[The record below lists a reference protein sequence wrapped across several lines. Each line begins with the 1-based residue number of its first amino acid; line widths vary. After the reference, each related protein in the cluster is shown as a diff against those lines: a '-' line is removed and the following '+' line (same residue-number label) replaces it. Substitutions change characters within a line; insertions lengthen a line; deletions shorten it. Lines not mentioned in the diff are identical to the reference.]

1 MNNLAK
7 ITLTD
12 DVMAS
17 RLYDGLQNS
26 PAESVNKPEETVQQE
41 PDEQNSV
48 KKKKFTFKMKKPIFK
63 VKNLGIN
70 PAKKHKMT
78 PGALRKNTLVACC
91 VLLIAAAVWLNFT
104 FAETP
109 AGQLVDGHGEDV
121 EAQGKILGES
131 AFVGS
136 EGDVT
141 EDYFSVAVINR
152 QRVRDE
158 AIDMLRE
165 VVDNVETN
173 SAIRENAFNEMT
185 RMAGETNSE
194 INIENLVTAKG
205 FEECVAVISGNTA
218 NIIVKSDGL
227 LPEHIAQIQEIVY
240 TQSGTAIENI
250 KIIEKQ

>member
-17 RLYDGLQNS
+17 RLYDGLQEE
-26 PAESVNKPEETVQQE
+26 AAQRAQETQPEEPITAE
-41 PDEQNSV
+41 KP
-48 KKKKFTFKMKKPIFK
+48 KKKKFSFKLKKPSFK
-63 VKNLGIN
+63 VKNLGIKN
-70 PAKKHKMT
+70 PKPKSRMSRA
-78 PGALRKNTLVACC
+78 ALRKNTLVACC
-91 VLLIAAAVWLNFT
+91 VLLIAVAVWLNFS
-104 FAETP
+104 FADNTDIA
-109 AGQLVDGHGEDV
+109 AGGTNTDTQ
-121 EAQGKILGES
+121 AQGKILGES
-131 AFVGS
+131 TFVS
-136 EGDVT
+136 NQSTE
-141 EDYFSVAVINR
+141 EDYFSIAVINR

-194 INIENLVTAKG
+194 INIENLITAKG
-205 FEECVAVISGNTA
+205 FEECVAVISGDTA

-227 LPEHIAQIQEIVY
+227 LPEQLAQIQEIVY
-240 TQSGTAIENI
+240 TQSGTSIENI

>member
-7 ITLTD
+7 ITLENEA
-12 DVMAS
+12 MAS
-17 RLYDGLQNS
+17 RLYDGLQD
-26 PAESVNKPEETVQQE
+26 ESINENMPPQQSTEETGE
-41 PDEQNSV
+41 KGT
-48 KKKKFTFKMKKPIFK
+48 KKKKFSFKIKKPIFK
-63 VKNLGIN
+63 VKNLGIK
-70 PAKKHKMT
+70 PTKKRAMT
-78 PGALRKNTLVACC
+78 KGAMRKNTLVACC
-91 VLLIAAAVWLNFT
+91 VLLIAVAVWLNFS
-104 FAETP
+104 FADVPAEDILTGADTET
-109 AGQLVDGHGEDV
+109 
-121 EAQGKILGES
+121 QGKILGES
-131 AFVGS
+131 TFVNGES
-136 EGDVT
+136 DVE

-205 FEECVAVISGNTA
+205 FEECVAVISGGTA

-227 LPEHIAQIQEIVY
+227 LPEEIAQIQEIVY
-240 TQSGTAIENI
+240 TQSGTAIDNI

>member
-7 ITLTD
+7 ITLAD
-12 DVMAS
+12 EVAES
-17 RLYDGLQNS
+17 RLCDGLRQ
-26 PAESVNKPEETVQQE
+26 ETPPQE
-41 PDEQNSV
+41 APNEQAP
-48 KKKKFTFKMKKPIFK
+48 KKKKFSFKFKKPSFN
-63 VKNLGIN
+63 VKNLGL
-70 PAKKHKMT
+70 KKK
-78 PGALRKNTLVACC
+78 GKKLSKAAVRKNALVACC
-91 VLLIAAAVWLNFT
+91 VLLIGVAVWLNFS
-104 FAETP
+104 FAEN
-109 AGQLVDGHGEDV
+109 DGLSASADTAVQGE
-121 EAQGKILGES
+121 GKILGES
-131 AFVGS
+131 TFVSS
-136 EGDVT
+136 EAPE

-194 INIENLVTAKG
+194 INIENLITAKG
-205 FEECVAVISGNTA
+205 FEECVAVINGDSA
-218 NIIVKSDGL
+218 NIIVKCDTL
-227 LPEHIAQIQEIVY
+227 RPEQIAQIQEIVY